1 MLKRRRSTVV
11 FLRTLG
17 LVAIALLGCSGPQS
31 LEIAIRPD
39 DRRDFH
45 RELAEHGQSP
55 KLASFAAKA
64 AKTGKDVDTIA
75 IEDASVSSNHN
86 PFDANHDP
94 AAVSGGAVIYEAM
107 CMRCHGADVRGGG
120 PDMLASHPTK
130 DFHAFGK
137 RFAVTLHGG
146 APRTWYRKISE
157 GFGDTVE
164 YREGLRTAMPAFGDV
179 LSREQIWLV
188 ITYLQSLDA
197 FAEKR

>member
-1 MLKRRRSTVV
+1 MLKRRRGIVV
-11 FLRTLG
+11 LLRTLG
-17 LVAIALLGCSGPQS
+17 LVAIAVLGCSGPQP
-31 LEIAIRPD
+31 LETAIRPD

-45 RELAEHGQSP
+45 RRLAEYGQSP

-64 AKTGKDVDTIA
+64 AETGKGVDAIA
-75 IEDASVSSNHN
+75 AEDAGLSSGRN
-86 PFDANHDP
+86 PFNASHDP
-94 AAVSGGAVIYEAM
+94 AAVSRGAVIYEAM
-107 CMRCHGADVRGGG
+107 CMRCHGPDVRGGG
-120 PDMLASHPTK
+120 PDMLTSHPTK

-164 YREGLRTAMPAFGDV
+164 YPEGRATAMPAFGDV

-197 FAEKR
+197 FAETR